1 MLRSCPRESFVAR
14 LDHPALELGEQR
26 RAPLLA
32 HGVALGWRQAVDR
45 AFDIEQG
52 IDALHGFDRQWIDQ
66 VGLLAARL
74 LARRRF
80 DIGQLEHFAPAV
92 GPAAGFHNRR
102 RLTTRRIEIAITA
115 KGIGLQ
121 NAAPAGEM
129 RRGMFASTI
138 AGIIEYRRRRI
149 GAAERSVIAHIGP

>member
-1 MLRSCPRESFVAR
+1 MK
-14 LDHPALELGEQR
+14 DDQR

-32 HGVALGWRQAVDR
+32 HGVALGRQQAVDR
-45 AFDIEQG
+45 ALDIEQG
-52 IDALHGFDRQWIDQ
+52 IDALHGFDRQRIDQ
-66 VGLLAARL
+66 VGLLAVRL

-80 DIGQLEHFAPAV
+80 DIGQLKHFAPAV
-92 GPAAGFHNRR
+92 APAAGLQNRR
-102 RLTTRRIEIAITA
+102 RLTARRIEIAVTT

-129 RRGMFASTI
+129 RRGMFASAI
-138 AGIIEYRRRRI
+138 AGIVEHWRRRI